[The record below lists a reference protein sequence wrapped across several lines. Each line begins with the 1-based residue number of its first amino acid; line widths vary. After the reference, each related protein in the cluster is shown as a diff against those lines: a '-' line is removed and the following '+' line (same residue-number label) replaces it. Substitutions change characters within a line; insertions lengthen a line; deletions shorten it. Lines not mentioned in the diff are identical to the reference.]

1 MSSRSTN
8 SSSFMVATRLGQNQT
23 YERLPDDHNDFAAW
37 KLEFLTRCA
46 TQGINNI
53 LTGDW
58 DLMTEPEDDDEA
70 ELKVRFRE
78 ENQQL
83 QNLFAV
89 GWQILVEICKPKYTH
104 LLTAKEDDDLDER
117 CQHAWEHI
125 VAWFEGQ
132 DDVATRQRRIF
143 EQALVLKVKETGD
156 PKQDWA
162 VFKNQI
168 DVLMPNYA
176 WLSSLTTT
184 YSRLKRR

>member
-1 MSSRSTN
+1 MFSVHYYLQFKQRTFKMSSRSTN

-58 DLMTEPEDDDEA
+58 DLMTEPEDDDKA

-89 GWQILVEICKPKYTH
+89 GWQILVEIC
-104 LLTAKEDDDLDER
+104 
-117 CQHAWEHI
+117 
-125 VAWFEGQ
+125 
-132 DDVATRQRRIF
+132 
-143 EQALVLKVKETGD
+143 
-156 PKQDWA
+156 
-162 VFKNQI
+162 
-168 DVLMPNYA
+168 
-176 WLSSLTTT
+176 
-184 YSRLKRR
+184 